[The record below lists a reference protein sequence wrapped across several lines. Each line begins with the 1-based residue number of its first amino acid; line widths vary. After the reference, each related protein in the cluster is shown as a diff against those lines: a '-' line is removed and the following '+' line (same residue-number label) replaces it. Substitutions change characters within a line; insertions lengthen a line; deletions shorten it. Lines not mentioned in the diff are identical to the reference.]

1 MTLTPIS
8 VAARDAI
15 IGLDELASALARI
28 QRTGLP
34 TQAELSAIVEGID
47 AIAGDLDDA
56 LELAGLEGP
65 AGAPG
70 TAAA

>member
-15 IGLDELASALARI
+15 IGLDELACALARI

-34 TQAELSAIVEGID
+34 TQAELAAIVEGID

-56 LELAGLEGP
+56 LELAGLDGP

-70 TAAA
+70 IAAA